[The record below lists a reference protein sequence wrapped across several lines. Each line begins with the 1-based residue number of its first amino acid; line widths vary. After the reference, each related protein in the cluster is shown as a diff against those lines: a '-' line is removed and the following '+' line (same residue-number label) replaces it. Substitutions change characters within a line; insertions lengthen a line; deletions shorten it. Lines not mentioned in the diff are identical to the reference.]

1 MSQTRDW
8 FCGHLRA
15 IGRGKDVIIRGGDN
29 IPVVEVESLLCRHPA
44 NAMAAIV
51 AYPDERLGER
61 VCAVVAPKP
70 GQAIVPPRL
79 VQILKD
85 QKTAEQYIPERLIAH
100 DAMPSTPSGTIKKF
114 KHARHA
120 ARRKPAATITPRQSG
135 FRPAEI
141 PCPANARVRLRA
153 QVARA

>member
-1 MSQTRDW
+1 MFQTRDW

-51 AYPDERLGER
+51 AYPRRAPGRARLRRGG
-61 VCAVVAPKP
+61 AKP

-85 QKTAEQYIPERLIAH
+85 QKTAEQ
-100 DAMPSTPSGTIKKF
+100 
-114 KHARHA
+114 
-120 ARRKPAATITPRQSG
+120 
-135 FRPAEI
+135 
-141 PCPANARVRLRA
+141 
-153 QVARA
+153 

>member
-15 IGRGKDVIIRGGDN
+15 IGHGKDVIIRGGDN

-61 VCAVVAPKP
+61 LRRGGAKP
-70 GQAIVPPRL
+70 GQAIDPPRL

-85 QKTAEQYIPERLIAH
+85 QKSIC
-100 DAMPSTPSGTIKKF
+100 SSGHPRPPTSSI
-114 KHARHA
+114 RPVGWL
-120 ARRKPAATITPRQSG
+120 RRSMSPI
-135 FRPAEI
+135 
-141 PCPANARVRLRA
+141 CPPKT
-153 QVARA
+153 

>member
-1 MSQTRDW
+1 MFQTRDW

-15 IGRGKDVIIRGGDN
+15 IGHGKDVIIRGGDN

-61 VCAVVAPKP
+61 LRRGGAKP

-85 QKTAEQYIPERLIAH
+85 QKIAEQSIPERLIVR
-100 DAMPSTPSGTIKKF
+100 DAMRSPPSGTIQKF

-120 ARRKPAATITPRQSG
+120 ARRKPAATVTPRQSG

>member
-61 VCAVVAPKP
+61 LRRGGAKP
-70 GQAIVPPRL
+70 GQAIDPPRL

-85 QKTAEQYIPERLIAH
+85 QKIAVQYITERLIVR
-100 DAMPSTPSGTIKKF
+100 DAMRSPPSGTIQKF
-114 KHARHA
+114 KHARLA
-120 ARRKPAATITPRQSG
+120 ARRKPAATGTSRQSG
-135 FRPAEI
+135 FRPAGI
-141 PCPANARVRLRA
+141 PCPANARARLRA
-153 QVARA
+153 RVGSA